1 MLRCRLSPAERL
13 LELRMRD
20 VPITAAVSEA
30 VIGWIM
36 HQLITALAGLH
47 GRRIVHRDVKPGSW
61 TDRSV
66 D

>member
-1 MLRCRLSPAERL
+1 
-13 LELRMRD
+13 MRD